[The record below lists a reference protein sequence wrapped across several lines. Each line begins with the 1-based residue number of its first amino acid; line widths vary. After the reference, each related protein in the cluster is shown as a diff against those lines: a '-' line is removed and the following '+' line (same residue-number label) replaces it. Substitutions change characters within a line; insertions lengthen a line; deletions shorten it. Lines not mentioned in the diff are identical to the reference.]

1 MSGPKVVRVVTREE
15 HLVAARSALARLD
28 NAIRAWAGQ
37 GRDETETNATQARRD
52 ALAAA
57 LASTHLA
64 GIAERIDAETA
75 YLRDAIGK
83 RRQQAVEAKASA
95 LQQARQLRANAQALR
110 RELAARGVG
119 DAALDGA
126 LRRVHAGECSAEE
139 AGSIVREAI
148 GKLVAPAAA
157 PLLEER
163 QRRIAERLRV
173 AEEPA
178 AYAAWQAPADPREQ
192 RLQRIEQRLAELSGL
207 LGDAAAAAFAQ
218 RLRALESA
226 PADARGNLL
235 ADSLVADLQA
245 AVEQARQAA
254 ALATAAQDL
263 LVEIESAGA
272 AGRLSAPVDAL
283 RQAIAAG
290 AAAPLRDALAAT
302 EAAWKAHGVQQ
313 AAQARRAA
321 ILGGLAALGYEVHE
335 GMNTALATQGRLVLK
350 KPAMAGFG
358 VEIAGAG
365 DAARLQVR
373 AVAFEPSPDSR
384 RDRDAETSWCA
395 DFHRLEAMLAQ
406 QGDGVAVEKAL
417 AIGATPLKVVE
428 AAAGSPAAIGPMS
441 RDTPHLR

>member
-15 HLVAARSALARLD
+15 RLAAARTALARLD
-28 NAIRAWAGQ
+28 NATRAWTGQ
-37 GRDETETNATQARRD
+37 GRDETETNATRARRD

-57 LASTHLA
+57 LTGNDLA
-64 GIAERIDAETA
+64 GVAERIDAETA
-75 YLRDAIGK
+75 FLRNAIEK
-83 RRQQAVEAKASA
+83 RRQDAIEAKAAA
-95 LQQARQLRANAQALR
+95 LQQARQLRANAQALL
-110 RELAARGVG
+110 RELAAKGVG
-119 DAALDGA
+119 DASLDTA
-126 LRRVHAGECSAEE
+126 LRRVQAGECSAED
-139 AGSIVREAI
+139 AGRIVREAI
-148 GKLVAPAAA
+148 GKLVVPAAA
-157 PLLEER
+157 AVLDER
-163 QRRIAERLRV
+163 QRRIAERLRA

-178 AYAAWQAPADPREQ
+178 VHAIWQAPADPREQ
-192 RLQRIEQRLAELSGL
+192 RLRRIEQRLAELSGL
-207 LGDAAAAAFAQ
+207 LGDTAAAAFAQ
-218 RLRALESA
+218 RLHALESA

-235 ADSLVADLQA
+235 ADSLIADLQA
-245 AVEQARQAA
+245 AVEQARQTA
-254 ALATAAQDL
+254 ALARAAQDL
-263 LVEIESAGA
+263 LAEIESADAVGS
-272 AGRLSAPVDAL
+272 LSTHVDAL
-283 RQAIAAG
+283 RRAIATGAAAALRDALEAAG
-290 AAAPLRDALAAT
+290 AA
-302 EAAWKAHGVQQ
+302 WKTHGMQQ

-335 GMNTALATQGRLVLK
+335 GMNTALARQGRIVLK
-350 KPAMAGFG
+350 KPAMTGFG

-441 RDTPHLR
+441 RDAPHLR